1 MGKDFLDSTVHSYGG
16 LPASCDSIGIDSITF
31 GKMRGEQK

>member
-16 LPASCDSIGIDSITF
+16 LSAACVSIGIDSITF
-31 GKMRGEQK
+31 GKMRGEQR